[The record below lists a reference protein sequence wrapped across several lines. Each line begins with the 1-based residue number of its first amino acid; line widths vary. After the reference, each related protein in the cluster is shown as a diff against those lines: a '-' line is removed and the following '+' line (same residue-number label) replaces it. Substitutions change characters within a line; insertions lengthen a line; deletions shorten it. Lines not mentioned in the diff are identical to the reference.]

1 MSPIERLPVPAIE
14 MDLDLRLRGANDAAR
29 ELLRD
34 FAGADLSSHPVL
46 GPPLRRRETR
56 AEGLVF
62 PSAPGRVFD
71 LAVSRRVDG
80 ATAVLVETTTLSRLL
95 EELASEALEG
105 ARTEEGLRASV
116 LQLEV
121 TAAIRGIGANPQ
133 DPGGAVEGVLEILR
147 NRWGLAGAVFR
158 AHSDFLR
165 GGGVFSA
172 GGFRIP
178 EDLPE
183 NPTTEIARGPLLLI
197 PMTDE
202 DAIFGT
208 ILFAAESERSRIRL
222 APFLREV
229 AGEIHAALR
238 TARLARELRA
248 HGVAV
253 EYLNR
258 ELANAVEEL
267 RQAHAVKDRFLATAS
282 HELRTPL
289 TVVRS
294 HIETILSVGAEM
306 AEEDRTRFLRVIMTE
321 SIRLTRLIDDL
332 LDLSRLRSMREP
344 LLLAEADL
352 ADLVRRTVAPLAPL
366 AAAKRLDLVVRLPSR
381 PVLVRCDADRMVRVV
396 TNLVAN
402 AIQYTAV
409 GRVEVALD
417 ADGDEGVGWNLAVRD
432 TGPGIPSEILPDL
445 FVPFSTT
452 TVGRGAVEGSGTGL
466 GLAIVRG
473 IVEAHGGSI
482 DVESEV
488 GRGSVFR
495 LRLPAGGERAV
506 RRGERKELRG

>member
-1 MSPIERLPVPAIE
+1 MISIERLPVPALEI
-14 MDLDLRLRGANDAAR
+14 DLELRLQSANAAAR

-34 FAGADLSSHPVL
+34 FEGADLSTHPVL
-46 GPPLRRRETR
+46 GPPIRRRGTR
-56 AEGLVF
+56 AEGLAF

-71 LAVSRRVDG
+71 LAVSHRPDG
-80 ATAVLVETTTLSRLL
+80 ATVVLVETTTLSRLL

-105 ARTEEGLRASV
+105 ARTEAGLRASA

-133 DPGGAVEGVLEILR
+133 DPGGAVEGVLEVLR

-165 GGGVFSA
+165 GGGVYSA

-178 EDLPE
+178 EDLAEHPDA
-183 NPTTEIARGPLLLI
+183 EIARGPLLLV
-197 PMTDE
+197 PLADE
-202 DAIFGT
+202 EAVFGS

-222 APFLREV
+222 TPFLREV
-229 AGEIHAALR
+229 AAEIHAALR
-238 TARLARELRA
+238 TTRLARELRA

-306 AEEDRTRFLRVIMTE
+306 TEDDRTRFLRVVLSE

-344 LLLAEADL
+344 LLLAE
-352 ADLVRRTVAPLAPL
+352 
-366 AAAKRLDLVVRLPSR
+366 
-381 PVLVRCDADRMVRVV
+381 
-396 TNLVAN
+396 
-402 AIQYTAV
+402 
-409 GRVEVALD
+409 
-417 ADGDEGVGWNLAVRD
+417 
-432 TGPGIPSEILPDL
+432 
-445 FVPFSTT
+445 ST
-452 TVGRGAVEGSGTGL
+452 
-466 GLAIVRG
+466 
-473 IVEAHGGSI
+473 
-482 DVESEV
+482 
-488 GRGSVFR
+488 
-495 LRLPAGGERAV
+495 LR
-506 RRGERKELRG
+506 